1 MGQHSSGCH
10 HLFHELQML
19 TLSANL
25 LFLLFWCDFPSAE
38 HDAERVESRSVY
50 WKCPFSGLWTKK
62 SVCPP
67 TPLSH
72 WLTDPSQ
79 VDPSATAA
87 VGKPAP
93 GARRMV
99 AIFDYDPRESSPNT
113 DIEVRTADAFF
124 LLYGAEMFADYL
136 LCLLCPCPGW
146 ADLQCWRYH
155 TCVWWHGRRWLL
167 LRKSEND

>member
-1 MGQHSSGCH
+1 MW
-10 HLFHELQML
+10 
-19 TLSANL
+19 LSFSWA
-25 LFLLFWCDFPSAE
+25 WCWASRMYV
-38 HDAERVESRSVY
+38 HDQFIGNAHFQDSV
-50 WKCPFSGLWTKK
+50 LKK

>member
-1 MGQHSSGCH
+1 MTFPQLSM
-10 HLFHELQML
+10 ML
-19 TLSANL
+19 SESNVRTRSA
-25 LFLLFWCDFPSAE
+25 
-38 HDAERVESRSVY
+38 Y

-67 TPLSH
+67 TPFSY

-113 DIEVRTADAFF
+113 DIEVRTPDAFF
-124 LLYGAEMFADYL
+124 LLYGAELFADYP
-136 LCLLCPCPGW
+136 LCLLRPCSGR

-155 TCVWWHGRRWLL
+155 TCVW
-167 LRKSEND
+167 